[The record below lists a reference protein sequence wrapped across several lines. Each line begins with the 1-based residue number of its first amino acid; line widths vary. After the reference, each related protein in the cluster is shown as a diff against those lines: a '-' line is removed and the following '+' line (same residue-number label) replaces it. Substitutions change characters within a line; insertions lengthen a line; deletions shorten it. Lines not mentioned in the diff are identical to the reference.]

1 MMNGKQPKIS
11 ILIPSLNV
19 EKYVTQC
26 IDSIINQ
33 TLSDIEII
41 CIDAGS
47 TDGTLDILTEYEK
60 KDSRVKL
67 VKSSKKSYGYQMNLG
82 LTLATGEYV
91 GIVET
96 DDYVSE
102 NMYECLYC
110 LTENGTIDVVK
121 GTFFHVY
128 DYDLENP
135 LVIDWSKNELKNV
148 KTPFALYQQERF
160 IDGHPSIWAGI
171 YRRDFLIENNIKFI
185 EEVGGGWVDNGF
197 FFETSCAANKIVYCP
212 EPYYYYYREDNPN
225 SSSNSLGDFTIPIR
239 RMIENL
245 EILNK
250 YNCNDENVLHMAYL
264 RVFAYLNNIFRRDGY
279 EEHMDELM
287 PYINKM
293 MLMLDENVVLN
304 KLKPD
309 LQKEYYKYLFLNDF
323 NVDFDD
329 YESWKNFTN
338 ISEDYAL
345 LKSSYSKKCNEFNKI
360 KSERDNLNN
369 IKEEYFK
376 KCDEVDRLN
385 LENKEL
391 IFKKNKLHKY
401 INVVENSKAFK
412 LSMFFASP
420 IRKLK
425 NLINKKKNLNV
436 LFMPSDNN
444 RTSGAFL
451 SMANL
456 IVNLK
461 NKYGIN
467 ELVILPNDGNGDE
480 ILSSFGIN
488 FKFIESRD
496 WVVPLSQK
504 HDDKFYREVSN
515 KKKLMKMRLL
525 KLER

>member
-1 MMNGKQPKIS
+1 
-11 ILIPSLNV
+11 
-19 EKYVTQC
+19 
-26 IDSIINQ
+26 
-33 TLSDIEII
+33 
-41 CIDAGS
+41 
-47 TDGTLDILTEYEK
+47 
-60 KDSRVKL
+60 
-67 VKSSKKSYGYQMNLG
+67 MNLG

-212 EPYYYYYREDNPN
+212 EPYYYREDNPN

-329 YESWKNFTN
+329 YESWIQNFN
-338 ISEDYAL
+338 
-345 LKSSYSKKCNEFNKI
+345 
-360 KSERDNLNN
+360 
-369 IKEEYFK
+369 
-376 KCDEVDRLN
+376 
-385 LENKEL
+385 
-391 IFKKNKLHKY
+391 
-401 INVVENSKAFK
+401 
-412 LSMFFASP
+412 
-420 IRKLK
+420 
-425 NLINKKKNLNV
+425 
-436 LFMPSDNN
+436 
-444 RTSGAFL
+444 
-451 SMANL
+451 
-456 IVNLK
+456 
-461 NKYGIN
+461 
-467 ELVILPNDGNGDE
+467 
-480 ILSSFGIN
+480 
-488 FKFIESRD
+488 
-496 WVVPLSQK
+496 
-504 HDDKFYREVSN
+504 
-515 KKKLMKMRLL
+515 
-525 KLER
+525 